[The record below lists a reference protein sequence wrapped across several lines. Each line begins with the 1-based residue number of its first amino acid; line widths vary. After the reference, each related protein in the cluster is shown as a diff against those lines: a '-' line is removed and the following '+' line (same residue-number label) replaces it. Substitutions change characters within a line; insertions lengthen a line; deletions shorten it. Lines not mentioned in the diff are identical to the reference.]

1 MGIVTKSR
9 LWAFGRLA
17 VAVMFIAVVALIAM
31 GVVDASALQAAVA
44 AALAIAGLVLAWWK
58 DNNVT
63 ILSIA
68 RHMLNVGPD
77 AAAEETA
84 VSMKGDRR

>member
-1 MGIVTKSR
+1 
-9 LWAFGRLA
+9 
-17 VAVMFIAVVALIAM
+17 MFIAVVALIAM

-63 ILSIA
+63 ILAIA

>member
-17 VAVMFIAVVALIAM
+17 VALMFIAVVALIAM

-44 AALAIAGLVLAWWK
+44 AALALAGLVLAWWK

-63 ILSIA
+63 ILAIA